1 MTLKNTSKMIASK
14 KNKENSTDMVKNTAK
29 STLRLVLGDQ
39 LNPLHSWFTAVDDN
53 IIYVLM
59 ELRQETDYVLHHAQK
74 ILAIF
79 AGMRDFAAQL
89 KAAGHRVHYVQIDD
103 AANLPTITDNLSALM
118 SHYQATTFEYQAPDE
133 WRLDV
138 QLADFA
144 KSLSKSSKISAQM
157 VDTEHFF
164 TARDEVATIF
174 GERKKWLMETFYRQ
188 MRVKHNV
195 LIEEGSKPPKP
206 VGDQWNF
213 DAENRKAWPG
223 LPVAP
228 ADIRLLNSKSD
239 RKTHDHAALWA
250 TIVSAGVKSFGEPN
264 AAKFGW
270 PLNRAEAL
278 AQLNTFID
286 QVLPNFGDFEDAM
299 SSKSW
304 RLFHSLLSFS
314 MNVKMLNPHEVV
326 VKAEAAGRSGAAPL
340 AAVEGFIRQ
349 ILGWREF
356 VRGFYW
362 AKMAESAGV
371 NADASYADNNYF
383 NHQLPLPQWF
393 WTGDTKMRCMAASV
407 GQSLEQAYAHHIQRL
422 MVIGNFALLAGLN
435 PKELHHWY
443 LGVYVDAFEWVELPN
458 TVGMSQFADGGLL
471 ATKPYT
477 SSAAYI
483 DRMSD
488 YCKGCHYDKK
498 LREDTPTK
506 KACPFN
512 ALYWDFHVKHADKLS
527 ANPRIGMV
535 YQQLKKMDAGKIET
549 LQAQAASL
557 RERLDQL

>member
-1 MTLKNTSKMIASK
+1 MALKNTSKMIASNK
-14 KNKENSTDMVKNTAK
+14 SKENSTDMVKNTAK

-39 LNPLHSWFTAVDDN
+39 LNPLHSWFTSVDDGVV
-53 IIYVLM
+53 YVLM

-89 KAAGHRVHYVQIDD
+89 EAVGHRVHYLEIDD
-103 AANLPTITDNLSALM
+103 AANLPTITENLNALIAQ
-118 SHYQATTFEYQAPDE
+118 YQATAFEYQAPDE
-133 WRLDV
+133 WRLDM
-138 QLADFA
+138 QMADYV
-144 KSLSKSSKISAQM
+144 KSLTQSQSISTQV
-157 VDTEHFF
+157 VDSEHFF
-164 TARDEVATIF
+164 TARDETALIF
-174 GERKKWLMETFYRQ
+174 GDRKKWLMETFYRQ
-188 MRVKHNV
+188 MRAKHGI
-195 LIEEGSKPPKP
+195 LIEDDSKPPKP
-206 VGDQWNF
+206 VGGQWNF

-223 LPVAP
+223 LPLAP
-228 ADIRLLNSKSD
+228 SDIRAER
-239 RKTHDHAALWA
+239 RKTHDHSFLWT
-250 TIVSAGVKSFGEPN
+250 TIVKAGVKSFGEPN
-264 AAKFGW
+264 ASKFGW

-278 AQLNTFID
+278 VQLDIFIA

-314 MNVKMLNPHEVV
+314 MNVKMLNPREVV
-326 VKAEAAGRSGAAPL
+326 AKAEVAGRSGTAPL

-362 AKMAESAGV
+362 AKMGDSAGV
-371 NADASYADNNYF
+371 NPEASYADSNYF

-393 WTGDTKMRCMAASV
+393 WTGQTQMRCMAAAV

-443 LGVYVDAFEWVELPN
+443 LGVYIDAFEWVELPN

-471 ATKPYT
+471 ATKPYV

-512 ALYWDFHVKHADKLS
+512 ALYWDFHLKHADKLS

-535 YQQLKKMDAGKIET
+535 YQQLKKMDSGKIEA
-549 LQAQAASL
+549 LQAQAASF
-557 RERLDQL
+557 RERLDLL

>member
-1 MTLKNTSKMIASK
+1 
-14 KNKENSTDMVKNTAK
+14 
-29 STLRLVLGDQ
+29 
-39 LNPLHSWFTAVDDN
+39 
-53 IIYVLM
+53 
-59 ELRQETDYVLHHAQK
+59 
-74 ILAIF
+74 
-79 AGMRDFAAQL
+79 
-89 KAAGHRVHYVQIDD
+89 
-103 AANLPTITDNLSALM
+103 
-118 SHYQATTFEYQAPDE
+118 
-133 WRLDV
+133 
-138 QLADFA
+138 
-144 KSLSKSSKISAQM
+144 M

-164 TARDEVATIF
+164 TTRDEVAALF

-228 ADIRLLNSKSD
+228 ADIRVFNSKSIAK
-239 RKTHDHAALWA
+239 RT
-250 TIVSAGVKSFGEPN
+250 TILRCGRSIVKAGVKSFGEPN
-264 AAKFGW
+264 ADKFGW

-278 AQLNTFID
+278 AQLDTFID

-314 MNVKMLNPHEVV
+314 MNVKMLNPREVV
-326 VKAEAAGRSGAAPL
+326 AKAEAAGRSGAAPL

-371 NADASYADNNYF
+371 NPDASYADNNFF

-393 WTGDTKMRCMAASV
+393 WTGDTKMRCMAAAV

-443 LGVYVDAFEWVELPN
+443 LGVYIDAFEWVELPN

-471 ATKPYT
+471 ATKPYV

-512 ALYWDFHVKHADKLS
+512 ALYWDFHLKHADKLS

-535 YQQLKKMDAGKIET
+535 YQQLKKMDA
-549 LQAQAASL
+549 ARL
-557 RERLDQL
+557 RRCRRRRQV

>member
-1 MTLKNTSKMIASK
+1 MIASK
-14 KNKENSTDMVKNTAK
+14 KSKEN
-29 STLRLVLGDQ
+29 TLRLILGDQ
-39 LNPLHSWFTAVDDN
+39 LNPLHCWFTAVDDN
-53 IIYVLM
+53 VIYVLM

-79 AGMRDFAAQL
+79 AGMRDFSAQL
-89 KAAGHRVHYVQIDD
+89 KAAGHRVHYVAIDD
-103 AANLPTITDNLSALM
+103 VANLPTITDNLNQLIAK
-118 SHYQATTFEYQAPDE
+118 YQIGAFEHQAPDE
-133 WRLDV
+133 WRLDI
-138 QLADFA
+138 QLENYA
-144 KSLSKSSKISAQM
+144 KSLSIPAQM
-157 VDTEHFF
+157 VDSEHFF
-164 TARDEVATIF
+164 TTRDETALLF
-174 GERKKWLMETFYRQ
+174 GSRKKWLMETFYRA

-223 LPVAP
+223 LPLAP
-228 ADIRLLNSKSD
+228 TDIRLLN
-239 RKTHDHAALWA
+239 RATHDHSALWE
-250 TIVSAGVKSFGEPN
+250 TITKAGVKSFGEPN

-278 AQLNTFID
+278 AQLDTFID

-314 MNVKMLNPHEVV
+314 MNVKMLNPREVAA
-326 VKAEAAGRSGAAPL
+326 KAEAAGRSGAAPL

-362 AKMAESAGV
+362 SKMGESAGV
-371 NADASYADNNYF
+371 NPNSSYADRNYF
-383 NHQLPLPQWF
+383 NHQLPLPSWF
-393 WTGDTKMRCMAASV
+393 WTGQTQMRCMAAAI

-443 LGVYVDAFEWVELPN
+443 LGVYIDAFEWVELPN
-458 TVGMSQFADGGLL
+458 TVGTSQFADGGLL
-471 ATKPYT
+471 ATKPYV

-512 ALYWDFHVKHADKLS
+512 ALYWDFHLKHADKLS
-527 ANPRIGMV
+527 VNPRIGMV
-535 YQQLKKMDAGKIET
+535 YQQLRKMDAGKIEV
-549 LQAQAASL
+549 LQAQATSL
-557 RERLDQL
+557 RGRLDML